1 MSVFSRLREGLQ
13 KTRQGFVAK
22 LEAALTGRK
31 IDEELYEELEE
42 VLIAS
47 DVGVEAALSIIN
59 ELRQR
64 VREQRIAE
72 PVELRRLLREI
83 IEEKLGAPEPLR
95 LVKGQLNIFLVV
107 GVNGVGKTTSIGK
120 LAAKYQAEGLKVMLA
135 AADTFRAA
143 AASQLEIWADRAG
156 VAIVSHGEG
165 ADPAAVVYDAIHSAR
180 AKGVDL
186 LLIDTAGRLHNKS
199 NLMQELAKVRRII
212 EREAPS
218 LLQEVLLVLD
228 ATTGQNALSQA
239 REFGQIVPLTGAILT
254 KLDGTAKGGIV
265 IAIAMDHKLPIKL
278 VGVGEKSVDMHDF
291 VPADYAEA
299 LFAESP
305 SSK

>member
-1 MSVFSRLREGLQ
+1 MFGRLREGLQ
-13 KTRQGFVAK
+13 KTRQGFIAR
-22 LEAALTGRK
+22 LEAALSGSK
-31 IDEELYEELEE
+31 IDGALYEELEE
-42 VLIAS
+42 LLIAS
-47 DVGVEAALSIIN
+47 DVGVEAALAIIG
-59 ELRQR
+59 ELRKR
-64 VREQRIAE
+64 VREQKVSDAAQ
-72 PVELRRLLREI
+72 LRGVLKAI
-83 IEEKLGAPEPLR
+83 VAEKLGAVEPLR
-95 LVKGQLNIFLVV
+95 VTRGQLNIVLVV

-120 LAAKYQAEGLKVMLA
+120 LAARYHGEGFKVMLA

-156 VAIVSHGEG
+156 VAIVSHAEG

-180 AKGVDL
+180 AKGIEL

-199 NLMQELAKVRRII
+199 NLMQELAKIRRII

-218 LLQEVLLVLD
+218 LLREVLLVLD

-239 REFGQIVPLTGAILT
+239 REFGQIVPLSGAILT

-265 IAIAMDHKLPIKL
+265 IAIAMDHRLPIKL
-278 VGVGEKSVDMHDF
+278 VGVGEKVADLQEF

-305 SSK
+305 SHS